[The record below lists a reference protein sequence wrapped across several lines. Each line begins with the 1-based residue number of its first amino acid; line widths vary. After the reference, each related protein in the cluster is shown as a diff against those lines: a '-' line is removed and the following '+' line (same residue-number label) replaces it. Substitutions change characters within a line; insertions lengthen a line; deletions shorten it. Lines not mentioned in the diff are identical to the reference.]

1 MTEKQETIQVAVARL
16 LRERLE
22 QFEVPVEVRNELTEG
37 LLNLLG
43 RPERSKTGACV
54 MTAEASMEADRQR
67 GNGPGNLAPGSGKPR
82 IV

>member
-1 MTEKQETIQVAVARL
+1 MTEQQETLQIAVARI

-22 QFEVPVEVRNELTEG
+22 QFKVPAEVRNELTEG

-43 RPERSKTGACV
+43 RPERNKTGACV

-67 GNGPGNLAPGSGKPR
+67 GNGPGDIGPASGKPR
-82 IV
+82 II